1 MSVYHHRAAQIVS
14 NQILYSWRNKDK
26 WINPFVSNNIQQTAS
41 PHNFPSPDA
50 LFQDYSKKTKISLEF
65 KPYTE
70 TKRGIMTGVG
80 QAIAYLNKSHAS
92 ILVCSSVVDD
102 FKMGDYLVKTFNKF
116 IYGKLPVALF
126 TYDGENLE
134 NLKLAVDIDP
144 NLFNKNELSQVPF
157 RGSGLPYFAFW
168 RDLPIDGFYKLSK
181 SAKDV
186 SLKTNRSEEVW
197 DEFFYKYYA
206 PSECLKT
213 LEDIES
219 NIYFEDMKTKMI
231 PFSTNKR
238 NLRTEVNNKII
249 SEKEALRVLKKKSW
263 GKEETDNNYR
273 DYKKN
278 FFNYMNHNNLWDEN
292 FYLTPLGS
300 RFLERYEKNIKSPQA
315 LIDEMSQVL
324 LVEGK
329 HHNLIEEIK
338 EITNK
343 NFDDEP
349 AYLDHIF
356 NEMDKRGHV
365 AKNPER
371 KTSGTRRYLTAEKQ
385 LWGRLGLIK
394 KNRSNRYFFN
404 QDGYVFDNNRIDKLV
419 EDYYLNYGDVN
430 SKKVFDNKIY
440 N

>member
-1 MSVYHHRAAQIVS
+1 
-14 NQILYSWRNKDK
+14 
-26 WINPFVSNNIQQTAS
+26 
-41 PHNFPSPDA
+41 
-50 LFQDYSKKTKISLEF
+50 
-65 KPYTE
+65 
-70 TKRGIMTGVG
+70 
-80 QAIAYLNKSHAS
+80 
-92 ILVCSSVVDD
+92 
-102 FKMGDYLVKTFNKF
+102 
-116 IYGKLPVALF
+116 
-126 TYDGENLE
+126 
-134 NLKLAVDIDP
+134 
-144 NLFNKNELSQVPF
+144 
-157 RGSGLPYFAFW
+157 
-168 RDLPIDGFYKLSK
+168 
-181 SAKDV
+181 
-186 SLKTNRSEEVW
+186 
-197 DEFFYKYYA
+197 
-206 PSECLKT
+206 
-213 LEDIES
+213 
-219 NIYFEDMKTKMI
+219 MKTKMI

-238 NLRTEVNNKII
+238 NLRTEINNKTI
-249 SEKEALRVLKKKSW
+249 SEKEALKILKKKSW
-263 GKEETDNNYR
+263 SKEETDNNYR

-394 KNRSNRYFFN
+394 KNSSNRYFFN
-404 QDGYVFDNNRIDKLV
+404 KDGYVFDNNRIDKLV
-419 EDYYLNYGDVN
+419 ENYYLNYGDVN